1 MSTTSKCAHPA
12 CHCVPAPE
20 KKHCSDACADA
31 KNATKTTCQCVHP
44 AVSYTHLDVYKRQI
58 HTPCLLNYRSKS
70 PVRNTE
76 RMSLSSRKATPRMQ
90 CSSSRAAK

>member
-20 KKHCSDACADA
+20 KKHCSAACADA

-44 AVSYTHLDVYKRQI
+44 ECQ
-58 HTPCLLNYRSKS
+58 SKAI
-70 PVRNTE
+70 
-76 RMSLSSRKATPRMQ
+76 KA
-90 CSSSRAAK
+90 